1 MTTNKDMFEF
11 LFHEIA
17 CHPEIQSITKEDLKA
32 HESDFDFWEELNEY
46 LDCLRICDECHR
58 PMIEGFCID
67 DGREHYCSEN
77 CLHRQY
83 SEEEYKAMYND
94 GEGNSYWTVWWE

>member
-1 MTTNKDMFEF
+1 MTTNKDIFEL

-17 CHPEIQSITKEDLKA
+17 RHPEIQSITTGELKA